1 MRWIAMNWVLPQ
13 TASAPGPPRAALR
26 AAYRI
31 DEEIAVE
38 RVLAAAQVSPET
50 SERIAARASAL
61 VAEARRRRHGKG
73 GIDAFLN
80 EFALS
85 SEEGIALLCL
95 AEALLRVPDTG
106 TID

>member
-1 MRWIAMNWVLPQ
+1 MSWVLPE
-13 TASAPGPPRAALR
+13 TASKSDLSRAALR
-26 AAYRI
+26 AAYRL
-31 DEEIAVE
+31 DEAAAVE
-38 RVLAAAQVSPET
+38 SVLAGAQVSPET
-50 SERIAARASAL
+50 SERITARAAAL

-106 TID
+106 TI